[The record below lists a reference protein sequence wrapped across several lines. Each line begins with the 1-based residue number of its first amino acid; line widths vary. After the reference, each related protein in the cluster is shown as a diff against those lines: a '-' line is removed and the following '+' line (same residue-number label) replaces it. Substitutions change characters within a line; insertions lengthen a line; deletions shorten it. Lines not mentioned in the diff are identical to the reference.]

1 LDHQA
6 LRQKLQDAGIPNAE
20 REARWMLDGIPAAR
34 VADALNRRL
43 AGEPLS
49 RILGNQEFWGLGF
62 ELSPDTLDP
71 RADTETLIQAAL
83 NRFKGRPPKRIL
95 DIGTGT
101 GCILITLLHEWPET
115 TGVATDISAGALET
129 ARRNATLN
137 GVADRAEF
145 IQTSWAA
152 GVTGSFDLILSNPPY
167 IPTAVIPNL
176 DENVQN
182 YDPILALDGGADG
195 LDAYRFILTEIK
207 TLLNPGGYA
216 LFEIGY
222 DQAESM
228 PRIVEESGATP
239 ENIIRDSGGNPRVVE
254 CRMGISEKTI
264 ASDS

>member
-1 LDHQA
+1 MDHQT
-6 LRQKLQDAGIPNAE
+6 LRHKLQDADIPNAE
-20 REARWMLDGIPAAR
+20 REARWLLDAISVDKIP
-34 VADALNRRL
+34 DAIRRRL
-43 AGEPLS
+43 TGEPLS
-49 RILGNQEFWGLGF
+49 RIIGHQEFWGLNF

-71 RADTETLIQAAL
+71 RMDTETLIQAAL
-83 NRFKGRPPKRIL
+83 DRFRGSPPQRIL

-129 ARRNATLN
+129 ARKNARLN

-145 IQTSWAA
+145 IRTSWTA
-152 GVTGSFDLILSNPPY
+152 GVTGPFDLVVSNPPY

-195 LDAYRFILTEIK
+195 LDAYRIILTEIK
-207 TLLNPGGYA
+207 TLLNPGGIV

-222 DQAESM
+222 DQAETM

-254 CRMGISEKTI
+254 CRMGISKKTI